1 MADME
6 KRKISQLTQVSSI
19 NLSDRI
25 EVSEAQNNG
34 QSYESKNMTITQ
46 LRDYFFAQAFPIG
59 SIYMTMNVND
69 NPQNLFGGTWDRF
82 AQGKTLFGV
91 DGDLKDKDDTYKNQW
106 GKPGQ
111 EGGNATMTLDTNT
124 MPQHRHNVSIN
135 TKMDSGAIEFGVRHP
150 YDPNNSVTPSI
161 YIDDSSKGFAKKY
174 GSNHSWNTGTVCKD
188 QPSVEQRKGDQVSIK
203 LPGIQTETTVIENP
217 VNPSATN
224 DISLYP
230 PYITCCMWIR
240 TG

>member
-34 QSYESKNMTITQ
+34 QSYESRNMTISQ
-46 LRDYFFAQAFPIG
+46 LRDYFFEQAFPIG
-59 SIYMTMNVND
+59 SIYMTMSAGD
-69 NPQNLFGGTWDRF
+69 NPQNLFGGTWTRF

-91 DGDLKDKDDTYKNQW
+91 DGDLKDKDDNYKKQW
-106 GKPGQ
+106 GQPGQ
-111 EGGNATMTLDTNT
+111 EGGNTTMTLDTNT
-124 MPQHRHNVSIN
+124 MPQHRHNIAIN
-135 TKMDSGAIEFGVRHP
+135 TKMDSGAIEFGIRHP
-150 YDPNNSVTPSI
+150 YDPNNTYDPSI
-161 YIDDSSKGFAKKY
+161 YINNSAKGVVKIHGSSKP
-174 GSNHSWNTGTVCKD
+174 WNTGTVCKD
-188 QPSVEQRKGDQVSIK
+188 QPTIEDRNGDNVTLK
-203 LPGIQTETTVIENP
+203 LPGIQTETTVKENP
-217 VNPSATN
+217 TTGSTN

-230 PYITCCMWIR
+230 PYVTCCIWLR